1 MKQDDFIFPS
11 HSCLPTGFLP
21 CLGTAGFHI
30 YEAAT
35 GGSFVRPPFLKRR
48 WISPLSLEKRQ
59 IDVSSQRKA

>member
-21 CLGTAGFHI
+21 CLGTAALHI

-35 GGSFVRPPFLKRR
+35 GGSFVRPPFSQTPLD
-48 WISPLSLEKRQ
+48 ISPFP
-59 IDVSSQRKA
+59 